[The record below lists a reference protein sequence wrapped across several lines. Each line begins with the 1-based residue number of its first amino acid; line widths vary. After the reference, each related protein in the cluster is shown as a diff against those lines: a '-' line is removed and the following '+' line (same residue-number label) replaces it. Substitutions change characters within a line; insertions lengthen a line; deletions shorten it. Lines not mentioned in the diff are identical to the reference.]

1 MWKAIA
7 PVLKQILTSKKAL
20 VTLAAVIVWALAQA
34 GVAVTPEQVLPLLG
48 VLASFV
54 VGQGLADIGK
64 EAKKVEGETIKE
76 LTTKPDPS

>member
-1 MWKAIA
+1 MWKSIK

-20 VTLAAVIVWALAQA
+20 ATLAAVIAWALAQA
-34 GVAVTPEQVLPLLG
+34 GVGVTPEQILPLLG

-64 EAKKVEGETIKE
+64 ERAKVEGETIKE
-76 LTTKPDPS
+76 LAAKPDPS